1 MIWLRIAAVNGFLA
15 VAAGAFGAHALKTRL
30 TPELLANFETAARY
44 QMYHAL
50 ALLAVSGL
58 AARGASRAVGV
69 AGWGFTLGIVLFCGS
84 LYAYSLGGP
93 KGLVMVTPIG
103 GAAMLVGWISL
114 LIAAC
119 TGKTAG

>member
-15 VAAGAFGAHALKTRL
+15 VTAGAFGAHALKARL

-50 ALLAVSGL
+50 ALAALFVLG
-58 AARGASRAVGV
+58 ARGASRAVEV

-103 GAAMLVGWISL
+103 GATLLVGWFAL

-119 TGKTAG
+119 TGKSA

>member
-15 VAAGAFGAHALKTRL
+15 VAAGAFGAHALKSRL
-30 TPELLANFETAARY
+30 TAELLANFETAARY

-50 ALLAVSGL
+50 ALLAVFAL
-58 AARGASRAVGV
+58 AARGASRSVEV

-93 KGLVMVTPIG
+93 RWLVMVTPIG
-103 GAAMLVGWISL
+103 GAAMLVGWVSL